1 VDLIGADV
9 GGASGRPMMRVGVIG
24 LGVMGRPMALNLLRA
39 GFAVAVHAR
48 RPASMVP
55 LVAEGAAAFD
65 SPAALAAHCDA
76 LVTIVTADADVEQV
90 LFGPDGAAA
99 GLAPGALVI
108 DHSTISPAT
117 ARACAARLARQSVQM
132 IDAPVSGGEA
142 GAIAGSLSIMAGG
155 DADAFERA
163 RPLLQAVGRTL
174 VHVGGCGAGQV
185 AKAANQLAICVT
197 LQGMAE
203 AFCLAGAHG
212 VDPQVLLDS
221 LRGATTTASR
231 MLEVMGPKMATG
243 DTTAGVESRL
253 HWKDLRIVLDA
264 ARRAGVALPGAAIA
278 AQTFSALQRA
288 GGERLDSSA
297 IVGIVRRD

>member
-1 VDLIGADV
+1 VEDDNVDKDKAD
-9 GGASGRPMMRVGVIG
+9 ARPMMRVGVIG

-39 GFAVAVHAR
+39 GFPVSVHAR
-48 RPASMVP
+48 RAASMAP
-55 LVAEGAAAFD
+55 LVAEGATAFD

-76 LVTIVTADADVEQV
+76 LLTIVTADADVEQV
-90 LFGPDGAAA
+90 LFGPGGAAE
-99 GLAPGALVI
+99 GLAPGSLVI
-108 DHSTISPAT
+108 DHSTISPST

-132 IDAPVSGGEA
+132 LDAPVSGGEA

-174 VHVGGCGAGQV
+174 VHVGDCGAGQV

-221 LRGATTTASR
+221 LRSGTTASR

-243 DTTAGVESRL
+243 DTKAGVESRL

-278 AQTFSALQRA
+278 TQTFSALQKA

-297 IVGIVRRD
+297 IAGIVRRD

>member
-1 VDLIGADV
+1 MPP
-9 GGASGRPMMRVGVIG
+9 SRVGVIG
-24 LGVMGRPMALNLLRA
+24 LGVMGQPMAINLLRA
-39 GFAVAVHAR
+39 GFRVSVHAR
-48 RPASMVP
+48 RAAAMAP
-55 LVAEGAAAFD
+55 LVAEGATAFD
-65 SPAALAAHCDA
+65 SPAAMAAGCDA
-76 LVTIVTADADVEQV
+76 VITVVTADADVQQV
-90 LFGPDGAAA
+90 LFGPGGVAE
-99 GLAPGALVI
+99 GLAPGSLVI
-108 DHSTISPAT
+108 DHSTISPST

-132 IDAPVSGGEA
+132 LDAPVSGGEA

-174 VHVGGCGAGQV
+174 VHVGDCGAGQV

-221 LRGATTTASR
+221 LRGGSTASR
-231 MLEVMGPKMATG
+231 MLEVMGPKMASG
-243 DTTAGVESRL
+243 DARAGVESRL

-278 AQTFSALQRA
+278 TQTFSALQKA

-297 IVGIVRRD
+297 IVRIVRRD

>member
-1 VDLIGADV
+1 MPL
-9 GGASGRPMMRVGVIG
+9 SRVGVIG
-24 LGVMGRPMALNLLRA
+24 LGVMGRPMAANLLRA
-39 GFAVAVHAR
+39 GFRVSVHAR
-48 RPASMVP
+48 RAAAMAP
-55 LVAEGAAAFD
+55 LVAEGATAFD
-65 SPAALAAHCDA
+65 SPAAMAAGCDA
-76 LVTIVTADADVEQV
+76 VITVVTADADVQQV
-90 LFGPDGAAA
+90 LFGAGGVAE
-99 GLAPGALVI
+99 GLAPGSLVI
-108 DHSTISPAT
+108 DHSTISPST

-132 IDAPVSGGEA
+132 LDAPVSGGEA

-174 VHVGGCGAGQV
+174 VHVGDCGAGQV

-203 AFCLAGAHG
+203 AFCLAGAQG

-221 LRGATTTASR
+221 LRGGTTASR
-231 MLEVMGPKMATG
+231 MLEVMGPKMASG
-243 DTTAGVESRL
+243 DARAGVESRL

-278 AQTFSALQRA
+278 TQTFSALQKA

-297 IVGIVRRD
+297 IVRIVRRD

>member
-1 VDLIGADV
+1 MDPVTGNDGK
-9 GGASGRPMMRVGVIG
+9 STHRSMMRVGVIG
-24 LGVMGRPMALNLLRA
+24 LGVMGLPMALNLLRA
-39 GFAVAVHAR
+39 GFPLAVQAR
-48 RPASMVP
+48 RPASMAP

-90 LFGPDGAAA
+90 LFGPDGAAE
-99 GLAPGALVI
+99 GLAPGSLVI
-108 DHSTISPAT
+108 DHSTISPST

-174 VHVGGCGAGQV
+174 VHVGDCGAGQV

-203 AFCLAGAHG
+203 AFCLAAAHG
-212 VDPQVLLDS
+212 VDPQALLAS
-221 LRGATTTASR
+221 LRGGATASR

-243 DTTAGVESRL
+243 DTRAGVESRL

-278 AQTFSALQRA
+278 TQTFSALQKA